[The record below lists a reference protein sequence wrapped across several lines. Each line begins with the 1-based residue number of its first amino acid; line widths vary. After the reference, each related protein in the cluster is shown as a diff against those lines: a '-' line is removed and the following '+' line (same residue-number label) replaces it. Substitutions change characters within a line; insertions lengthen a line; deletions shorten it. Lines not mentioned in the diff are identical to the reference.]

1 MRAVSS
7 SAPLGRGEHHV
18 ELWGLKKSFGSTV
31 AVVDFSL
38 TIPRG
43 SFTTLLGPSGCGKT
57 TALRM
62 VAGFVE
68 PDAGSV
74 MIGGVDQ
81 MGRPPNLRGVGMVFQ
96 DYALFPHMSVAAN
109 VEYGLKMQRAPRDE
123 RRERVNATLELLGLS
138 GLADRYPHQLSGG
151 QQQRVALGRVVVL
164 EPEVLLMDEPLSN
177 LDAKLRL
184 RLRAELRELQR
195 HLGITTLYVTHDQ
208 EEALSLSDQVV
219 VMHEGR
225 IQQVASPQRVYASPA
240 NRFVAEFVGLA
251 NLLSATVRE
260 VGDSYVAARAA
271 GQDLTARLPGER
283 RPSIGESGTVMV
295 RPEQVVL
302 APVNSPI
309 LEGAWRARA
318 VVVEHGFFG
327 AYERYWL
334 EVEGVDERWMVD
346 VALRPGSALD
356 GAESG
361 LDGATNLA
369 ERKGSL
375 AVGEAVTLSLRP
387 GSASWLW

>member
-1 MRAVSS
+1 MRAAKG
-7 SAPLGRGEHHV
+7 SATLDRGAPHV
-18 ELWGLKKSFGSTV
+18 ELRGLSKSFGSTP
-31 AVVDFSL
+31 AVTDFSL

-74 MIGGVDQ
+74 IIGGVDQ
-81 MGRPPNLRGVGMVFQ
+81 VGRPPNLRGVGMVFQ
-96 DYALFPHMSVAAN
+96 DYALFPHMTVAAN
-109 VEYGLKMQRAPRDE
+109 VEYGLRMQRTPRDE
-123 RRERVNATLELLGLS
+123 RRARANTTLELLGLS

-177 LDAKLRL
+177 LDAKRRL

-195 HLGITTLYVTHDQ
+195 HLDITTLYVTHDQ

-225 IQQVASPQRVYASPA
+225 IQQVAPPQHVYNSPA

-260 VGDSYVAARAA
+260 VGDGHVAVRAA
-271 GQDLTARLPGER
+271 GQALTVRLPDER
-283 RPSIGESGTVMV
+283 KPMIGDTGTVMV

-302 APVNSPI
+302 APVNSPVH
-309 LEGAWRARA
+309 EGAWHAQA
-318 VVVEHGFFG
+318 GVVEHSFFG

-334 EVEGVDERWMVD
+334 EVEGVEERWMVD
-346 VALRPGSALD
+346 VALRPGAAL
-356 GAESG
+356 GGTESG
-361 LDGATNLA
+361 LNRTTGLV
-369 ERKGSL
+369 ERTGSF

-387 GSASWLW
+387 GSASLLW